1 MAVGMMLTALVEGHV
16 PTQEVV
22 EVWLQVWLLEK
33 TLMMQEY
40 FTVDSVNSFDQNVF
54 HDSIRNTLQIVAV
67 DIDWH
72 LQMTGKYL

>member
-16 PTQEVV
+16 PTQDVV

-33 TLMMQEY
+33 TLLMQEY

>member
-1 MAVGMMLTALVEGHV
+1 MLTALVEGHV

>member
-40 FTVDSVNSFDQNVF
+40 FTVDSVDSFDQNVF

>member
-40 FTVDSVNSFDQNVF
+40 FTVDSVDSFYQNVF